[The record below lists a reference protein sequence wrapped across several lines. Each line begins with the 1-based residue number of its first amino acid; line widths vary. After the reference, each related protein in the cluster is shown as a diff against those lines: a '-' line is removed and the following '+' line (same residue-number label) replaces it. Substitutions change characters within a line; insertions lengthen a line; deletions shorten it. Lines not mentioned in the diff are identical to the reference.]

1 MVRHGSVTEGLHRVH
16 SGKEHRYTTVAV
28 LLWRCSIK
36 YYLQST
42 AQIALNWR
50 HCAKRI
56 AAYAAVLTHLSLQL
70 GPCCCDTLHSRPNIK
85 NAVPKINSVARVLV
99 DKLAK
104 HTEGGAGSN
113 I

>member
-1 MVRHGSVTEGLHRVH
+1 MVRHGSVTEGLHQVH
-16 SGKEHRYTTVAV
+16 SGKEHHYTTVAV
-28 LLWRCSIK
+28 LVWRYDMK

-42 AQIALNWR
+42 AQTALNWSDT
-50 HCAKRI
+50 
-56 AAYAAVLTHLSLQL
+56 VNTHSGLCSCIDISALATW
-70 GPCCCDTLHSRPNIK
+70 PMFCDTLHSRPNIK

-99 DKLAK
+99 DNLTK